1 MLPEDIALG
10 LAVTL
15 RGNQQLE
22 SRAPDWDPSEKK
34 ICVCGKKVLAIR
46 KTKHLA
52 SMDGKT
58 GNWLLFVTAQGM
70 TWTRDGA
77 SEPDVASAVG
87 DVSSGSSKGHHS
99 TLLLWER
106 FSLLSHGGLLQHTV
120 FWSQNLAHR
129 NRK

>member
-58 GNWLLFVTAQGM
+58 GNWLLFATAQGI
-70 TWTRDGA
+70 TWIRDGT
-77 SEPDVASAVG
+77 SEPDVASAGG
-87 DVSSGSSKGHHS
+87 DVIGISRQRIQAATFCGHRDFGRG
-99 TLLLWER
+99 TLVPR
-106 FSLLSHGGLLQHTV
+106 
-120 FWSQNLAHR
+120 
-129 NRK
+129 